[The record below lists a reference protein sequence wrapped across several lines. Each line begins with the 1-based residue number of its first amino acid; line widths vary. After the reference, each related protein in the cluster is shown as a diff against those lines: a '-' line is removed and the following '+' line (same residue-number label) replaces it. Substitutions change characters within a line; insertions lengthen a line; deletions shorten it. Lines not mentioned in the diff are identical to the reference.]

1 MVDCLNEAHGDSFA
15 VYNGDCVE
23 ILRQIPDKSIGHCIY
38 SPPFGDLFTYSD
50 SVADLGNSGSDDEF
64 FGHYDFVCRQLI
76 RVMKPGR
83 IVAVHCSDLPTRKWK
98 DGFIGLKPFSDQL
111 REAHERAGFI
121 FYRRVTIWKCPVV
134 EQGRTHSRNL
144 LYGELRK
151 DSTMSAPGLPDYL
164 MVFRTPGENDV
175 PLRHYRTQ
183 AEAHLKSNGPDDV
196 IVADDHPQAFKL
208 EQWREWASPV
218 WMTVDQTNVLGGV
231 QAQREARDHADERH
245 VCPLQLDVI
254 RRSVIMWS
262 NPGETVLSP
271 FMGIGSEGFVAIQ
284 EGRRFVG
291 VELKESYF
299 RQAARHI
306 DGVDRQDTLL
316 AAAE

>member
-1 MVDCLNEAHGDSFA
+1 MVKCVADAHGKDFA
-15 VYNGDCVE
+15 IYQGDCVSV
-23 ILRQIPDKSIGHCIY
+23 LRQLPARSIDHCVY
-38 SPPFGDLFTYSD
+38 SPPFGDLFVYSD
-50 SVADLGNSGSDDEF
+50 SIADLGNSGSDEEF
-64 FGHYDFVCRQLI
+64 FAHYGYVCEQLR
-76 RVMKPGR
+76 RVVKPGR

-111 REAHERAGFI
+111 RAAHERAGFI

-151 DSTMSAPGLPDYL
+151 DSCMSAPGLPDYL
-164 MVFRTPGENDV
+164 MIFRVPGENETPITHTIESF
-175 PLRHYRTQ
+175 PL
-183 AEAHLKSNGPDDV
+183 S
-196 IVADDHPQAFKL
+196 
-208 EQWREWASPV
+208 QWQEWASPV
-218 WMTVDQTNVLGGV
+218 WMTIDQTNVLGGV
-231 QAQREARDHADERH
+231 KAQRDARDHADERH

-271 FMGIGSEGFVAIQ
+271 FMGIGSEGFVSVQ

-299 RQAARHI
+299 RQATRHI
-306 DGVDRQDTLL
+306 DGVDRQTTLL